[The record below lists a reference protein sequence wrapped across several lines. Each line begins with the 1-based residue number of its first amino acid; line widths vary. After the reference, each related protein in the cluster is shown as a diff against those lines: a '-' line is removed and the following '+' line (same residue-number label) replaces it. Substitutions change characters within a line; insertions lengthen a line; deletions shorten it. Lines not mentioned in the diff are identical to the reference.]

1 MISREIQIQI
11 PNGMDASPV
20 AFLVQTANKFR
31 SNIYL
36 ETGSKTVNAKSIMG
50 MMTLVLSAG
59 DKVVVAA
66 DGKDETAAVE
76 GIESYLSGK

>member
-20 AFLVQTANKFR
+20 AFLVQTANKFN

-36 ETGSKTVNAKSIMG
+36 ETGNKTVNAKSIMG
-50 MMTLVLSAG
+50 MMSVG
-59 DKVVVAA
+59 MNYEDKIKITA
-66 DGKDETAAVE
+66 DGEDEEEAVE
-76 GIESYLSGK
+76 AIRKFLSHK